1 MNQAAASA
9 TGSLPPVISEY
20 LAASDRGDAEAIAR
34 CFAENA
40 VVVDE
45 GQEWRG
51 TAAIRRW
58 RATVATAYQYTVQV
72 TGAEALGE
80 VDGVERHNVYIRLEG
95 NFPGGKVD
103 LTDRFALRGGRIARL
118 EIVPTEAA
126 R

>member
-1 MNQAAASA
+1 MSRAAASA
-9 TGSLPPVISEY
+9 AGSLPPVISEY
-20 LAASDRGDAEAIAR
+20 LAASDRGDDEAVVR
-34 CFAENA
+34 CFAEDA

-45 GQEWRG
+45 GREWRG
-51 TAAIRRW
+51 TAPIRRW

-80 VDGVERHNVYIRLEG
+80 ADGSERHDVYIHLEG
-95 NFPGGKVD
+95 TFPGGQVD
-103 LTDRFALRGGRIARL
+103 LTDRFALVAGRIARL